1 MATGHRRYAGK
12 PHPSPPP
19 QGEGVVRRVG
29 LAPPVAQPSPYAGR
43 CVKAHPMTGVP
54 LFAGY
59 GVDGRPVFAFSRH
72 KKYTAR

>member
-19 QGEGVVRRVG
+19 QGEGAVRRVG
-29 LAPPVAQPSPYAGR
+29 PTVAQPSPCAGR
-43 CVKAHPMTGVP
+43 CAKAHPMTGVP
-54 LFAGY
+54 LFTGY

-72 KKYTAR
+72 NKYTAR